1 MTARAWL
8 ALTVLSALWGA
19 VYLLIEITLRELSPP
34 LIVLGRVAFAAAI
47 LVPLALRRSALQP
60 LLRRPRVVI
69 EVVLVQATIPL
80 LLLTYGQETVTS
92 ALAGILV
99 GAQPLFVALLA
110 LRWAPEERPEGWP
123 GALGVGLGLLG
134 LILLFGLDLTNGATA
149 LVGGLLVL
157 LAAFCYAAGAVMIH
171 RRLHEADPLG
181 IAAAAMLV
189 STAALVLPGSLTLPG
204 HIPAATTLVTLV
216 VLGTV
221 CTGMTL
227 AMFYGL
233 IVSVGP
239 ARAALAF
246 YLSPAF
252 AVIFGWALLRE
263 RITLTTI
270 VGLVAIVAGSALAA
284 RRAEMT

>member
-1 MTARAWL
+1 MTRRAWL

-19 VYLLIEITLRELSPP
+19 VYLFIEIALRELSPP

-47 LVPLALRRSALQP
+47 LVPIALRRGALQP
-60 LLRRPRVVI
+60 LLRRPRVI
-69 EVVLVQATIPL
+69 IAVVLVQATIPL

-110 LRWAPEERPEGWP
+110 LRWAPEERPEGWT

-134 LILLFGLDLTNGATA
+134 LVLLFGLDLTNGTA
-149 LVGGLLVL
+149 AILGGLLVL

-171 RRLHEADPLG
+171 RRLHSADPLG
-181 IAAAAMLV
+181 VAAAAMLV
-189 STAALVLPGSLTLPG
+189 STVALVIPGTLTLPD
-204 HIPAATTLVTLV
+204 HVPTAMTLVTLV

-246 YLSPAF
+246 YLSPGF
-252 AVIFGWALLRE
+252 AVIFGWALLQE

-270 VGLVAIVAGSALAA
+270 AGLVAIVTGSALAA
-284 RRAEMT
+284 RRAEMA